1 MPSCRNCGTE
11 LSESVRF
18 CPSCATPQTEEASRR
33 LSQFIDKRAR
43 QLVDSGGPGDS
54 GSGDGGSANGGS
66 TDAALRH
73 RVQYAL
79 GYLGVVAGLSTL
91 LAGAGVFFLLAGL
104 FVLPPVQALLESRLG
119 RPIGPRP
126 TAAATAALSIVG
138 AAAFVAV

>member
-1 MPSCRNCGTE
+1 MPSCRNCGTD
-11 LSESVRF
+11 LGASVRF

-33 LSQFIDKRAR
+33 LSQFIDERAQ
-43 QLVDSGGPGDS
+43 QLVDSGGPT
-54 GSGDGGSANGGS
+54 NGGS
-66 TDAALRH
+66 TDDLRR

-91 LAGAGVFFLLAGL
+91 SAGAGVFFMLAGL
-104 FVLPPVQALLESRLG
+104 FVLPPVQALIESRFG

-126 TAAATAALSIVG
+126 TAAATAALFVVG